1 MKNRI
6 KKHLLDAGYSEQQI
20 KDGAAY
26 ANKIGY
32 GSDLDKFGQLVLSR
46 ILYDDEQLES
56 GVLVSWET
64 REGGKIED

>member
-6 KKHLLDAGYSEQQI
+6 KNRLLYAGYSDRQI
-20 KDGAAY
+20 KDGIAY
-26 ANKIGY
+26 ANKIRY
-32 GSDLDKFGQLVLSR
+32 GSDLDKFGQIVLSR

-64 REGGKIED
+64 WEGGKIED